1 MVPSRVT
8 EAKRRIQRAL
18 RSRSRQGRDKRRM
31 SVADPSMSNWRDVS
45 SSQDEEEKIEEAEGE
60 GEENTWRRW
69 EEANQLLELSSPFS
83 RSEELKVKVQVNS
96 RGGESTRGKKEEA

>member
-45 SSQDEEEKIEEAEGE
+45 SSQDEEEKIEEAEAE
-60 GEENTWRRW
+60 
-69 EEANQLLELSSPFS
+69 
-83 RSEELKVKVQVNS
+83 
-96 RGGESTRGKKEEA
+96 GGEVYFILINFPNIPLFPEA